1 MNQRAALQRLG
12 VTFQRVREDQRV
24 SVAEL
29 AARTGIAHERI
40 SELEAGRLDPT
51 YDELLALADGLG
63 VPSAALVPGD

>member
-1 MNQRAALQRLG
+1 MSQRAALQRLG
-12 VTFQRVREDQRV
+12 DTFQRVRRNQRV

-29 AARTGIAHERI
+29 AARTGIAQVRI

-63 VPSAALVPGD
+63 VPSTALRPDD